1 MSKFSENLKV
11 ARKAAGLTQ
20 NDLAEAIGVTPEAI
34 CNYETGKS
42 DPRVS
47 SLVNIAK
54 ALNLSVDALL
64 GYEASDKFCAA
75 ADITYIRKHTT
86 LPDALAQLAEEAA
99 EVAQA
104 ALKLRRA
111 IVPKSSP
118 TPVKTEDALAHLYE
132 ELADV
137 RACAKVLDLYDA
149 RIDITAGGKIRRWA
163 KRLRERK
170 ERGAGK

>member
-1 MSKFSENLKV
+1 MNKFSENLK
-11 ARKAAGLTQ
+11 AAGLTRE
-20 NDLAEAIGVTPEAI
+20 DLAELAEA
-34 CNYETGKS
+34 E
-42 DPRVS
+42 
-47 SLVNIAK
+47 
-54 ALNLSVDALL
+54 
-64 GYEASDKFCAA
+64 
-75 ADITYIRKHTT
+75 DIVYIRKHTT

-111 IVPKSSP
+111 IVPTASP

-149 RIDITAGGKIRRWA
+149 RIDITAGGKIRRWV
-163 KRLRERK
+163 KRLMERK
-170 ERGAGK
+170 ERGTGK

>member
-1 MSKFSENLKV
+1 MSKFSENLKA
-11 ARKAAGLTQ
+11 ARKVAGLTRK
-20 NDLAEAIGVTPEAI
+20 DLAEAVGLTQVTI
-34 CNYETGKS
+34 RNYETGKRE
-42 DPRVS
+42 PQAS

>member
-1 MSKFSENLKV
+1 MSKFSENLKA
-11 ARKAAGLTQ
+11 AREAAGLTQ
-20 NDLAEAIGVTPEAI
+20 KDLAEAAGLTEVSIW
-34 CNYETGKS
+34 NYEAGKHE
-42 DPRVS
+42 PQVS
-47 SLVNIAK
+47 SLVKIAK
-54 ALNLSVDALL
+54 ALNLSVDVLL
-64 GYEASDKFCAA
+64 DYEASGEFWAA

-86 LPDALAQLAEEAA
+86 LPDGLAQLAEEAA
-99 EVAQA
+99 EVTQA

-137 RACAKVLDLYDA
+137 RACAKVLELYDA
-149 RIDITAGGKIRRWA
+149 RIDITAGGKIRRWV

>member
-1 MSKFSENLKV
+1 MNKFSENLKA

-20 NDLAEAIGVTPEAI
+20 KDLAEAIGVTPEAI
-34 CNYETGKS
+34 WDYEAGKS

-75 ADITYIRKHTT
+75 ADITYICKHTT
-86 LPDALAQLAEEAA
+86 PPDALAQLAEEAA
-99 EVAQA
+99 DVTHA
-104 ALKLRRA
+104 ALKLSRA
-111 IVPKSSP
+111 IVSTSSP
-118 TPVKTEDALAHLYE
+118 TTVKTEDALAHLYE
-132 ELADV
+132 ELADF

-163 KRLRERK
+163 KRLMECK
-170 ERGAGK
+170 ERGTGK

>member
-1 MSKFSENLKV
+1 MNKFSENLK
-11 ARKAAGLTQ
+11 AAGLTRE
-20 NDLAEAIGVTPEAI
+20 DLAELAEAEDIVYI
-34 CNYETGKS
+34 C
-42 DPRVS
+42 
-47 SLVNIAK
+47 
-54 ALNLSVDALL
+54 
-64 GYEASDKFCAA
+64 
-75 ADITYIRKHTT
+75 KHTAFS
-86 LPDALAQLAEEAA
+86 DALAQLAEGAA
-99 EVAQA
+99 EATQA

-111 IVPKSSP
+111 IVPTASP